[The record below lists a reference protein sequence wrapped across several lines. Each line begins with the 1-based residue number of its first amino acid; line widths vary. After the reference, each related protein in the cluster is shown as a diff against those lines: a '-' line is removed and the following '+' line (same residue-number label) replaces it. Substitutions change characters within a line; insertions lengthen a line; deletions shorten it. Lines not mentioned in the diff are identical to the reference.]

1 MVRGVVGVEGSRS
14 DILRGPGLS
23 SAGGGLA
30 MIYTVPGGHIY
41 LKYYFSLRNFVYQE
55 RSNCRFL
62 DNKCF
67 SQYGDVVRV
76 ATVYVTRKRK
86 GTRCRALCLDM

>member
-30 MIYTVPGGHIY
+30 MIYTVPWGHIH

-55 RSNCRFL
+55 RCRLL

-67 SQYGDVVRV
+67 
-76 ATVYVTRKRK
+76 
-86 GTRCRALCLDM
+86 

>member
-30 MIYTVPGGHIY
+30 MIYTVPWGHIY

-55 RSNCRFL
+55 RSNCNSWTTNAF
-62 DNKCF
+62 DNMEIWF
-67 SQYGDVVRV
+67 IH
-76 ATVYVTRKRK
+76 
-86 GTRCRALCLDM
+86 